1 MEDVFTQKVFNSDN
15 LFIDSKARNAQVTL
29 VKRTQ
34 MKKKQ
39 FKETLISD

>member
-29 VKRTQ
+29 VERTQ
-34 MKKKQ
+34 MKKNSLK
-39 FKETLISD
+39 KH